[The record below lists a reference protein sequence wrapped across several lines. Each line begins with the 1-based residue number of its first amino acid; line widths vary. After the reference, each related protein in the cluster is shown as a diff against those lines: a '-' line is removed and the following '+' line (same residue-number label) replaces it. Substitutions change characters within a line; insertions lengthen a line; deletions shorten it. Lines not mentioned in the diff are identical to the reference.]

1 MARAKQFGGDTVRG
15 GLVGIN
21 GAFAMIFERNN
32 CRGLPFLEID
42 HRHDFGSMIFSVISR
57 MTSSILGI
65 SLFAAAGMSA
75 FAQDDDAFRY
85 NRLLGRGINLGN
97 ALDGPHEGA
106 WGVTLKADYF
116 RLIKKAGFNSVRI
129 PIRWSTH
136 ASTAAPY
143 DIERDF
149 FQRVDWAIGQA
160 LSRNLAAVINIHHYE
175 EMNRDPIQN
184 LPRLVELWK
193 QIALRYRNQPKS
205 LMFELLNEP
214 HDQLDDERWQEVF
227 PTLLKAIRDS
237 NPDRIILIGP
247 AYLNTVDK
255 LDKIQLPPLDR
266 RIIGTFH
273 YYKPLQFTHQGAFWL
288 NDSAPW
294 RGTRWVGTPQ
304 ERGHRAACVVTPS
317 SIHVT
322 VAGIVAVVVVLT
334 TMALVA

>member
-1 MARAKQFGGDTVRG
+1 
-15 GLVGIN
+15 
-21 GAFAMIFERNN
+21 
-32 CRGLPFLEID
+32 
-42 HRHDFGSMIFSVISR
+42 MIFSVIGR
-57 MTSSILGI
+57 MTSGILGVA
-65 SLFAAAGMSA
+65 LFAAAEISA

-97 ALDGPHEGA
+97 ALDAPHEGA

-116 RLIKKAGFNSVRI
+116 RLIRKAGFNSVSI

-143 DIERDF
+143 DIETGF

-160 LSRNLAAVINIHHYE
+160 LPRNLTAVINVHHYE
-175 EMNRDPIQN
+175 EMNQDPVRN

-214 HDQLDDERWQEVF
+214 HDQLDDKRWQEVF

-247 AYLNTVDK
+247 AYLNTVDR
-255 LDKIQLPPLDR
+255 LDKSKRCCYP
-266 RIIGTFH
+266 T
-273 YYKPLQFTHQGAFWL
+273 
-288 NDSAPW
+288 
-294 RGTRWVGTPQ
+294 
-304 ERGHRAACVVTPS
+304 
-317 SIHVT
+317 
-322 VAGIVAVVVVLT
+322 
-334 TMALVA
+334 